1 MTIGSL
7 TPLQQTTP
15 LRQCFCI
22 DDVRTL
28 VSKQLGVDLEFVTS
42 ETHFTNDLG
51 ADLLDRVEL
60 MLAIEDRFSG
70 VEITDDDI
78 EQIQIVGDLIQ
89 RLNTKHLSP
98 CQSSSEQLRK
108 SQLDAR

>member
-7 TPLQQTTP
+7 TPLHTP
-15 LRQCFCI
+15 LSECFSI

-28 VSKQLGVDLEFVTS
+28 VAKQLGVDLEFVTS

-60 MLAIEDRFSG
+60 MLAIEAKFAG
-70 VEITDDDI
+70 VKITDDDI
-78 EQIQIVGDLIQ
+78 ERIQVVGDLIQ
-89 RLNTKHLSP
+89 HLNAKQVRP
-98 CQSSSEQLRK
+98 
-108 SQLDAR
+108 

>member
-7 TPLQQTTP
+7 TPFQQPTP
-15 LRQCFCI
+15 LTKYFSI
-22 DDVRTL
+22 DDVCTL
-28 VSKQLGVDLEFVTS
+28 VAKQLGVDLEFVTS

-60 MLAIEDRFSG
+60 MLAIEAKFAG

-78 EQIQIVGDLIQ
+78 EQIQVVGDLIQ
-89 RLNTKHLSP
+89 HLNEKQIKP
-98 CQSSSEQLRK
+98 
-108 SQLDAR
+108 

>member
-1 MTIGSL
+1 MSIGRA
-7 TPLQQTTP
+7 TPLHHATP
-15 LRQCFCI
+15 LRECFCI

-60 MLAIEDRFSG
+60 MLAIEAKFAG

-78 EQIQIVGDLIQ
+78 EQIQVVGDLIQ
-89 RLNTKHLSP
+89 HLNAKQVKP
-98 CQSSSEQLRK
+98 
-108 SQLDAR
+108 

>member
-7 TPLQQTTP
+7 TPLHTP
-15 LRQCFCI
+15 LSECFSI

-28 VSKQLGVDLEFVTS
+28 VAKQLGVDLEFVTS

-60 MLAIEDRFSG
+60 MLAIEDKFPG
-70 VEITDDDI
+70 VEITDDDV
-78 EQIQIVGDLIQ
+78 EHIQVVGDLV
-89 RLNTKHLSP
+89 RHVM
-98 CQSSSEQLRK
+98 QSR
-108 SQLDAR
+108 